1 MGLYRATKSGPRR
14 GKMFFRCCSFS
25 IFGECHPVTL
35 TWQLKNLNAW
45 MWNLNIQINGKHC
58 ALKLNVIFFS
68 LFGICCILVQ
78 KYFGHFLRILFMFLA
93 ENLGF
98 ALELSGMHCMQKHDR
113 SPMCLSQYR
122 ALSPQIN
129 LPAAHTLN
137 PCFSKKKYFFIK
149 YYLKTT
155 LNQIDSIFPE
165 TFH

>member
-1 MGLYRATKSGPRR
+1 
-14 GKMFFRCCSFS
+14 
-25 IFGECHPVTL
+25 
-35 TWQLKNLNAW
+35 
-45 MWNLNIQINGKHC
+45 
-58 ALKLNVIFFS
+58 
-68 LFGICCILVQ
+68 
-78 KYFGHFLRILFMFLA
+78 MFLA

-129 LPAAHTLN
+129 LPAAHT
-137 PCFSKKKYFFIK
+137 PHCFSKKYLFYIK
-149 YYLKTT
+149 SYLKTT

>member
-1 MGLYRATKSGPRR
+1 MSPCDFHMTVKKLGCLDVKLEY
-14 GKMFFRCCSFS
+14 
-25 IFGECHPVTL
+25 
-35 TWQLKNLNAW
+35 
-45 MWNLNIQINGKHC
+45 IQINGKHC
-58 ALKLNVIFFS
+58 ALKQNVIFFS

-78 KYFGHFLRILFMFLA
+78 KYFGHFVRILFMFLSA

-129 LPAAHTLN
+129 LPAAHT
-137 PCFSKKKYFFIK
+137 PHCFSKKYLFYIK
-149 YYLKTT
+149 SYLKTT